1 MRPGLPSP
9 EGPERQTGRAEEI
22 RGKMLQAV
30 REYNIDQI
38 KKLLEN
44 GADVNAADKDG
55 WTLLHIISIND
66 RLAAGQ
72 PEAGKYSID
81 LVRLLLELGADIQAR
96 TECGNTPLHYACTHG
111 MVDVTRLLLESGAD
125 PEAENHFGV
134 TPLDLAINCRPV
146 SDREPLLTV
155 FQQFAPGLYFSAFCT
170 TAPGPGGI

>member
-170 TAPGPGGI
+170 AGPGGGP